1 MAGSE
6 VSRSSPGA
14 LTTIAVPERG
24 SVSVSSDVWAVL
36 RASKDFARLQ
46 ERRIV
51 EVSYS
56 TGSVRLR
63 GTCFV
68 GQARCD
74 DVQINFTE
82 KVPGALSALLGFASR
97 DAFRVAKASSAASGI
112 GSLLSLLVDEFLATV
127 RAYTTSGR
135 QFVFSPVSSKG
146 SLIGGKID
154 MVKSMRLRAQGFGH
168 VLAFTK
174 SRASYATPVNQ
185 LVLAALTEIERL
197 ARFVKLGDG
206 ALALSRSLCMLYD
219 DCRDASF
226 LSRDRAY
233 LTSQAIRVGDSHPT
247 NLVRDM
253 LSLASILLAHE
264 SFEHDRTAGR
274 IVPWTWFINLERLF
288 EAAVRIV
295 LKKVTAAQLG
305 RGSAAPQPIFDVVSG
320 SYRANPDLI
329 VRSPALGVVIGDVKY
344 KTYEGA
350 KAAASDVYQLLVH
363 AAAFGAKK
371 AFLVFPGDTFQCRRM
386 GKDVHGIE
394 TFFFVVRTKYLHFD
408 LEQVAA
414 VLGLPMVSSS
424 AISKM
429 GGVPLLANHC

>member
-1 MAGSE
+1 
-6 VSRSSPGA
+6 
-14 LTTIAVPERG
+14 VPERG
-24 SVSVSSDVWAVL
+24 SVSVTSDVWAVL

-51 EVSYS
+51 EVAY
-56 TGSVRLR
+56 TNGYVRLR

-74 DVQINFTE
+74 GVQINFTE
-82 KVPGALSALLGFASR
+82 KVPGALASLLGFASR
-97 DAFRVAKASSAASGI
+97 DSFQIAKASSASSGI
-112 GSLLSLLVDEFLATV
+112 GSLIALLVDEFLVMV
-127 RAYTTSGR
+127 RTYTTSGR
-135 QFVFSPVSSKG
+135 QFVFSPVSAKG

-174 SRASYATPVNQ
+174 STASYATPVNQ
-185 LVLAALTEIERL
+185 LVLAALVEIERL
-197 ARFVKLGDG
+197 ARFVNLGDG

-247 NLVRDM
+247 SLIRDM

-274 IVPWTWFINLERLF
+274 VIPWTWFINLERLF
-288 EAAVRIV
+288 ESAVRIV
-295 LKKVTAAQLG
+295 LKRVTGAQLG
-305 RGSAAPQPIFDVVSG
+305 RGSAAPQPIFDVITS

-329 VRSPALGVVIGDVKY
+329 VRSPGLGVAIGDVKY

-363 AAAFGAKK
+363 AAAFRAAK

-386 GKDVHGIE
+386 GKDAHGIE
-394 TFFFVVRTKYLHFD
+394 TFFFVVRTNFLDID
-408 LEQVAA
+408 LKQVAIT
-414 VLGLPMVSSS
+414 LGLPVTSPGATSLPYGALPVVAAETLPVS
-424 AISKM
+424 
-429 GGVPLLANHC
+429 